1 VCKKKE
7 DLRKKED
14 IADVFM
20 SLEFIVPISLEGV
33 G

>member
-7 DLRKKED
+7 DIRKKED
-14 IADVFM
+14 VAEVFM
-20 SLEFIVPISLEGV
+20 SLEFIVPISLEAV

>member
-1 VCKKKE
+1 VCKKKV
-7 DLRKKED
+7 DIKKKED